1 MAMEFAKTAFKKLI
15 TPTNN
20 NLMIMSRILFLIG
33 TGGLIGS
40 IARYLTVIYLTKV
53 FPSTFP
59 YGTFVVNIIGC
70 FIIGIVFGLS
80 ERFSWLTPEW
90 RLFLATGICGGFTT
104 FSSFAYE
111 NIKLI
116 QNGNFL
122 VFAGYS
128 ITSFALGLLAVFIG
142 LTVTKI

>member
-1 MAMEFAKTAFKKLI
+1 
-15 TPTNN
+15 
-20 NLMIMSRILFLIG
+20 MSRILFLIG

-40 IARYLTVIYLTKV
+40 IARYLTASYFTKV
-53 FPSTFP
+53 FPSAFP
-59 YGTFVVNIIGC
+59 YGTFVVNIVGC
-70 FIIGIVFGLS
+70 LIIGVIFGLS

-90 RLFLATGICGGFTT
+90 RFFLATGICGGFTT

-116 QNGNFL
+116 QEGNFL

-128 ITSFALGLLAVFIG
+128 IASFALGLLAVFIG
-142 LTVTKI
+142 LTLTKV

>member
-1 MAMEFAKTAFKKLI
+1 
-15 TPTNN
+15 
-20 NLMIMSRILFLIG
+20 MSRIILLVG
-33 TGGLIGS
+33 AGGLIGS
-40 IARYLTVIYLTKV
+40 VARYLTASYFIKV
-53 FPSTFP
+53 FPSVFP
-59 YGTFVVNIIGC
+59 YGTFIVNIVGC
-70 FIIGIVFGLS
+70 LIIGVVFGLS

-90 RLFLATGICGGFTT
+90 RFFLATGICGGFTT

-116 QNGNFL
+116 QEGNFL

-142 LTVTKI
+142 LSLTKI

>member
-1 MAMEFAKTAFKKLI
+1 
-15 TPTNN
+15 
-20 NLMIMSRILFLIG
+20 MSRILFLIG

-40 IARYLTVIYLTKV
+40 IARYLTATYFTKV
-53 FPSTFP
+53 FPSAFP
-59 YGTFVVNIIGC
+59 YGTFVVNIVGC
-70 FIIGIVFGLS
+70 LITGIVFGLS

-90 RLFLATGICGGFTT
+90 RFFIATGICGGFTT

-116 QNGNFL
+116 QEGNFL

-128 ITSFALGLLAVFIG
+128 IASFALGLFAVFIG
-142 LTVTKI
+142 LTLTKIQFN